1 MSVSPPAA
9 PRGRADDGSP
19 ASPAPAPPGAAP
31 PVAPAAARPVSL
43 THARLP
49 LLFSAVGL
57 ESTTAV
63 VAPFIAGTLG
73 AAPIA
78 LAGIEAAGRAGGSA
92 ARAGATKLA
101 DRRPGLRGPFTVAG
115 NTGLALAAAFLA
127 GSNAVWQAG
136 ACRSGSWV
144 ARGVGTPPLLEVA
157 SATGTPSELGA
168 RLGLERS
175 VGALGAAFGAL
186 AAALL
191 LAFVEVRTVI
201 LLALVPV
208 VAAVAVSTHGTLRGR
223 DALDHGVPTQA
234 RPELSLLR
242 QPPLRRLALGIACYE
257 ASNIAAVLLLLR
269 ASKLLPDG
277 TGRLSQLQAVAVLY
291 GVFHLSSAAAAVWG
305 GRLADRF
312 GAGRVIATG
321 AAFLLGAYAGFAFA
335 GEGDLTAMTVCFLLA
350 GTAAGAVDAAEYT
363 GAGRLT
369 PPETHR
375 AVFGA
380 LSGLQSAG
388 RVVATITA
396 GGLWTLVG
404 PEAGLLVCG
413 PLLVLCVALFTRG
426 TDRPR

>member
-9 PRGRADDGSP
+9 PRGRADNKPP
-19 ASPAPAPPGAAP
+19 AAPATSP
-31 PVAPAAARPVSL
+31 PAAAAGQGPASL
-43 THARLP
+43 AHTRLP

-78 LAGIEAAGRAGGSA
+78 LAGIEAAGRAGGTA
-92 ARAGATKLA
+92 ARAGATKLS
-101 DRRPGLRGPFTVAG
+101 DRRPGLRGPFAIAG
-115 NTGLALAAAFLA
+115 NAGLALAAAFLA

-144 ARGVGTPPLLEVA
+144 ARGLGTPPLLEVA
-157 SATGTPSELGA
+157 SSTSAPGQLGA
-168 RLGLERS
+168 RLGFERS

-186 AAALL
+186 VAALL

-208 VAAVAVSTHGTLRGR
+208 VAAIAVSAHGTLSGR
-223 DALDHGVPTQA
+223 NALDHGAAAQT
-234 RPELSLLR
+234 RPELALLR
-242 QPPLRRLALGIACYE
+242 QPALRRLTLGIVCYE

-269 ASKLLPDG
+269 ATKLLPDG
-277 TGRLSQLQAVAVLY
+277 AGRLSQLQAVAVLY
-291 GVFHLSSAAAAVWG
+291 GLFHLSCAAAAVWG

-321 AAFLLGAYAGFAFA
+321 AALLLGAYAGFAFA
-335 GEGDLTAMTVCFLLA
+335 GEGDLTTMTVCFLLA

-380 LSGLQSAG
+380 LAGLQSAG

>member
-19 ASPAPAPPGAAP
+19 VSPVLAQPGAAGSGP
-31 PVAPAAARPVSL
+31 PSL
-43 THARLP
+43 VHARLP
-49 LLFSAVGL
+49 RLFAAVGL

-63 VAPFIAGTLG
+63 LAPFIAGTLG

-92 ARAGATKLA
+92 ARAGATKLV
-101 DRRPGLRGPFTVAG
+101 DRRPGLRGPLTVAG
-115 NTGLALAAAFLA
+115 NAGLALAAAFLA

-144 ARGVGTPPLLEVA
+144 ARGLGTPTLLDKA
-157 SATGTPSELGA
+157 SATAAPDRLGA
-168 RLGLERS
+168 RLGAERS

-191 LAFVEVRTVI
+191 LAFFEVRTVL

-208 VAAVAVSTHGTLRGR
+208 VAAVAVSAHGTLTGR
-223 DALDHGVPTQA
+223 NTLDHDAPAQT
-234 RPELSLLR
+234 RPGLALLR
-242 QPPLRRLALGIACYE
+242 EPPLRRLALGITCYE

-277 TGRLSQLQAVAVLY
+277 TGRLSQLQAVALLY
-291 GVFHLSSAAAAVWG
+291 GLFHLSSAAAAVFG

-312 GAGRVIATG
+312 GAGRVIAVG
-321 AAFLLGAYAGFAFA
+321 AAFLLGAYAGFSFA
-335 GEGDLTAMTVCFLLA
+335 GKGDVTAMVVCFLLA
-350 GTAAGAVDAAEYT
+350 GAAAGAVDAAEFT

-369 PPETHR
+369 PPQTHR

-388 RVVATITA
+388 RVLATITA

-413 PLLVLCVALFTRG
+413 PLLVLCIALFTRG
-426 TDRPR
+426 TNRPR

>member
-19 ASPAPAPPGAAP
+19 ASPATAP
-31 PVAPAAARPVSL
+31 PVAPAGGRAASL

-115 NTGLALAAAFLA
+115 NAGLALAAAFLA

-144 ARGVGTPPLLEVA
+144 ARGLGTPPLLEVA
-157 SATGTPSELGA
+157 SSTSAPNELGA

-208 VAAVAVSTHGTLRGR
+208 VAAVAVSAHGTLSGR
-223 DALDHGVPTQA
+223 DALDHGSPAQT
-234 RPELSLLR
+234 RPDLSLLR
-242 QPPLRRLALGIACYE
+242 QPPLRRLALGITCYE

-291 GVFHLSSAAAAVWG
+291 GLFHLSSAAAAVWG

-321 AAFLLGAYAGFAFA
+321 AACLLGAYAGFAFA